1 MNVST
6 DYFDVGVQVSHI
18 VANRSIKDAL
28 MTKLQA
34 RRPPQRIS
42 VTDLLSL
49 KQAYYKRKHPEIVP
63 PLERQQLMWAGT
75 GFHDVFGAMVS
86 SEEYTE
92 QFVEYEG
99 VVGRI
104 DIYEKVPVEIK
115 TTTNLSEDADLWRK
129 RPGYIEQLGIYCS
142 MVDVGEGKI
151 IVYQREAPPTL
162 TVPLAAYTLR
172 FPDLKAVKGE
182 VIRRRDLLQEAIVS
196 GDPSRLPKC
205 PWYFMKCD
213 YSSVCDCKTAA
224 IPTSYEIVDL
234 ASEILPDK
242 ETSERLLAKL
252 TEQRPSEAIR
262 LNDIVFPRKAYFA
275 RTQREMVTDEEDAA
289 SVEAKERLTS
299 IDRQGFLRVL
309 RDALEYGATGEVQR
323 IPVNLDELKDRIL
336 LHQGVPTIVR
346 ATGLRYVVERDRL
359 PEFNSHYFL
368 RLGFECALSNNS
380 KGRLV
385 LYYRNV
391 QQEDAKLL
399 VYDVSFRNVDI
410 LKAEAL
416 RRIDLLRKAASPE
429 ELPACPS
436 WMARYCKY
444 APSCGCG

>member
-1 MNVST
+1 MST

-34 RRPPQRIS
+34 RRPPRRIS

-75 GFHDVFGAMVS
+75 GFHDVFGAAVS

-104 DIYEKVPVEIK
+104 DIFETVPVEIK
-115 TTTNLSEDADLWRK
+115 TTTNLSEDADLRRK

-142 MVDVGEGKI
+142 MVNVGEGKI
-151 IVYQREAPPTL
+151 IVYQREAPSTIS
-162 TVPLAAYTLR
+162 VPLAAYTLN
-172 FPDLKAVKGE
+172 FPDLKAVKQE
-182 VIRRRDLLQEAIVS
+182 VVRRRDLLQEAVDS
-196 GDPSRLPKC
+196 DNPSRLPKC

-224 IPTSYEIVDL
+224 IPTTYEVADL
-234 ASEILPDK
+234 AGDILLDK
-242 ETSERLLAKL
+242 ETSERLVAKL
-252 TEQRPSEAIR
+252 AEQRPSETIR
-262 LNDIVFPRKAYFA
+262 LNDIVFPRKAYFE
-275 RTQREMVTDEEDAA
+275 RTQREIVIDEGDTAPE
-289 SVEAKERLTS
+289 EAREQLVS
-299 IDRQGFLRVL
+299 IERQGLLRVL
-309 RDALEYGATGEVQR
+309 RDALEYDAAGEVQR
-323 IPVNLDELKDRIL
+323 IPVNLGELNDRVL

-346 ATGLRYVVERDRL
+346 ATGLKYVVDRDRL
-359 PEFNSHYFL
+359 PEFSAHYFM
-368 RLGFECALSNNS
+368 RLGFECALTNNS

-385 LYYRNV
+385 MYYRNV
-391 QQEDAKLL
+391 QQENAKLM
-399 VYDVSFRNVDI
+399 VYDVGFRNVDI
-410 LKAEAL
+410 LKAEAV
-416 RRIDLLRKAASPE
+416 RRIDLLQKAASPE
-429 ELPACPS
+429 ELPPCPA